1 MQQTKREQS
10 VKISVGT
17 GNVTLLP
24 AYPMHKHKA
33 SAARMPG
40 KTHKPARNGMGTEQ
54 TASVYGAGTERVRR
68 LLRTRSAPA
77 PYNAFAA
84 H

>member
-1 MQQTKREQS
+1 MRQTKREQS
-10 VKISVGT
+10 VKISVET
-17 GNVTLLP
+17 GNVPLLP

-40 KTHKPARNGMGTEQ
+40 KMHAPARNGMGTEQ
-54 TASVYGAGTERVRR
+54 AASAYGAGTERVRR
-68 LLRTRSAPA
+68 LLRTRSVPA